1 MKQHA
6 PQLDM
11 FAPTPAAPDNMRE
24 DTTPATET
32 ETIAER
38 VERRQRAKEQE
49 RLALERI
56 YRVRVHPFIGTNKS
70 MTKLCTPE
78 EKQPYIETLQKFFR
92 NRPDVT
98 ILVEERGV
106 VHSYYSWNKNLKGW
120 DRVNE
125 LETE

>member
-1 MKQHA
+1 MKRPT

-24 DTTPATET
+24 DAASTT
-32 ETIAER
+32 ETIADR
-38 VERRQRAKEQE
+38 IERRQRYREQE
-49 RLALERI
+49 RLAIERI
-56 YRVRVHPFIGTNKS
+56 YRVRVHPFLGTNKS

-92 NRPDVT
+92 NRSDVT

-106 VHSYYSWNKNLKGW
+106 VHSYYSWNKNLKSW
-120 DRVNE
+120 DQINE
-125 LETE
+125 MESE